1 MNVAASLN
9 FAPHHRRQRCHAGVP
24 ASCMMHYQRT
34 VTLKPRRTSTTEH
47 HRKPTNIPVQRLAQA
62 DKHVSKAGNCL
73 VVAASAPAA
82 QRSVHQNR
90 NRLRRRRSSFAVR
103 RPSFVVCSFVR
114 LIVRSDIDDSVSL
127 IQSQGSDLPPPTHL
141 PSPVTPTEQPLMVH
155 TRPSNSTRKTLWFI
169 KHPYGNFMKGT

>member
-1 MNVAASLN
+1 MDVAVSLN

-24 ASCMMHYQRT
+24 ASCMMHYQR
-34 VTLKPRRTSTTEH
+34 RRHVERAPPSTTENQ
-47 HRKPTNIPVQRLAQA
+47 RTDLQRLAQA

-155 TRPSNSTRKTLWFI
+155 IRPSNSTRKTLWFI